1 MLSEDIRKQ
10 AMDKINKKMRY
21 IKLLFALLLTLSVTS
36 CTITE
41 KMIINDNGSG
51 KFAYDID
58 GTKMMSMMGSAFK
71 GDDKEDTKKNKK
83 EIL

>member
-1 MLSEDIRKQ
+1 
-10 AMDKINKKMRY
+10 MRY
-21 IKLLFALLLTLSVTS
+21 IKLLFALLLTLSLTS

-83 EIL
+83 ASKYLICFVLSSIPII

>member
-1 MLSEDIRKQ
+1 
-10 AMDKINKKMRY
+10 MRY

-71 GDDKEDTKKNKK
+71 SDGEDDER
-83 EIL
+83 